1 MTYKYEIDTKVTAKQ
16 DLRVYCSDDETGEES
31 ELLIPA
37 GFVGTIESQGW
48 SSTEGFRE
56 RYEVL
61 FILGGSEE
69 VVSFFLEDL
78 EEVCTMSNV
87 AEGEIDDTTT

>member
-1 MTYKYEIDTKVTAKQ
+1 MKYKYDIDTKVTAKQ
-16 DLRVYCSDDETGEES
+16 DLKVFCNDDETGEER
-31 ELLIPA
+31 ELIIPA

-48 SSTEGFRE
+48 SSIEGFRE

-61 FILGGSEE
+61 FILGDSEE

-78 EEVCTMSNV
+78 EEVCTLEVDNEQPNS
-87 AEGEIDDTTT
+87 